1 VAPGTPEAMPDP
13 TNETLRELLRW
24 EPPHGVVSAYVA
36 IDPAHRGEGW
46 RIELRNQLRELDR
59 ESLDHDARMAIDA
72 TARRILDRFPPDSP
86 LPHGRTHVGF
96 VEIAA
101 KAGRE
106 EWFSLQLDGP
116 ETQVTHGARP
126 AVGALLAILDE
137 GAPRGVALVSGERV
151 RLLRWELGRLTE
163 LESWEIEVFSLDW
176 RERKSQRPGDPA
188 RVQGAA
194 SSGRD
199 QYGQRMEHNRERF
212 LKEAGRLAVERLEPR
227 DAEIL
232 AFGDAEH
239 VREFAAGGGERVRAC
254 GQLNLVSAPVAELE
268 MHVGAVITGLNR
280 RRELELAQRIKA
292 EAAGGSRAAAG
303 AEETLQALAEG
314 RVEHL
319 LFDARAPL
327 SVELPEGI
335 ERDGLTPGERMV
347 ELALATSARVTPAD
361 GEAADALAEVGGVAA
376 LLRY

>member
-1 VAPGTPEAMPDP
+1 
-13 TNETLRELLRW
+13 
-24 EPPHGVVSAYVA
+24 
-36 IDPAHRGEGW
+36 
-46 RIELRNQLRELDR
+46 
-59 ESLDHDARMAIDA
+59 
-72 TARRILDRFPPDSP
+72 
-86 LPHGRTHVGF
+86 
-96 VEIAA
+96 
-101 KAGRE
+101 
-106 EWFSLQLDGP
+106 
-116 ETQVTHGARP
+116 
-126 AVGALLAILDE
+126 
-137 GAPRGVALVSGERV
+137 
-151 RLLRWELGRLTE
+151 
-163 LESWEIEVFSLDW
+163 
-176 RERKSQRPGDPA
+176 
-188 RVQGAA
+188 
-194 SSGRD
+194 
-199 QYGQRMEHNRERF
+199 MEHNRERF

-239 VREFAAGGGERVRAC
+239 VRELAAGGGERVRAC

-268 MHVGAVITGLNR
+268 THVGAVITDLNR

-347 ELALATSARVTPAD
+347 ELALATSARVTPAE
-361 GEAADALAEVGGVAA
+361 GEAADALAEGGGVAA